1 MGFLPPLI
9 LTYSPIT
16 YPWFFPTI
24 NQTTILSDWLLW
36 KLKDFS
42 VYYPYYYQ
50 EKNNIECMLR
60 RVTIQCIVNFTW
72 PFNSCIDWTD
82 VLFLIYFAQ
91 SELNT
96 ISGFPKQITVGIS
109 SPTTIVDFQ
118 SQRAYEYIL
127 NILELESK
135 HVDYGWTMNIS
146 VIFSSL
152 YPIYKWVHGYILS
165 L

>member
-1 MGFLPPLI
+1 MSFRPTEPIGFMGFLSPLI

-16 YPWFFPTI
+16 YPWFFPTV
-24 NQTTILSDWLLW
+24 NQTTILSDAV
-36 KLKDFS
+36 KTDSKDFS
-42 VYYPYYYQ
+42 VYLYFYHR
-50 EKNNIECMLR
+50 KNDSKCILR
-60 RVTIQCIVNFTW
+60 WVTIQCIVNFTW

-82 VLFLIYFAQ
+82 VWFLIYFAQ

-109 SPTTIVDFQ
+109 SPTTRFPIPK
-118 SQRAYEYIL
+118 SLWIY
-127 NILELESK
+127 NILESK

-152 YPIYKWVHGYILS
+152 YPRASYL
-165 L
+165 